1 MIAIPLWISLIAWL
15 LFSFGAND
23 GNPCTTSKRPF
34 SNCCVCVFFLVIGW
48 FGLRRDLCEIILTQ
62 CPVISLYFNNQF
74 KFAPRP
80 STTVPMNDIILD
92 VSTSTIQKNFDPM
105 NMNKLAAIDMANE
118 RALVSHYN
126 FVSLLEPD

>member
-1 MIAIPLWISLIAWL
+1 
-15 LFSFGAND
+15 
-23 GNPCTTSKRPF
+23 
-34 SNCCVCVFFLVIGW
+34 
-48 FGLRRDLCEIILTQ
+48 
-62 CPVISLYFNNQF
+62 
-74 KFAPRP
+74 
-80 STTVPMNDIILD
+80 MNDIILD

>member
-1 MIAIPLWISLIAWL
+1 MNDNTFFPF
-15 LFSFGAND
+15 LFVS
-23 GNPCTTSKRPF
+23 
-34 SNCCVCVFFLVIGW
+34 IGW
-48 FGLRRDLCEIILTQ
+48 FGLRRDLCEIILSQ

-92 VSTSTIQKNFDPM
+92 VTTSTGQKNLESM
-105 NMNKLAAIDMANE
+105 NMNKLSAIDMANE
-118 RALVSHYN
+118 RTLVSHYN